1 MLHKKF
7 LSSILLVSCVQLII
21 FIPNSYALKTD
32 RDQPADIAADE
43 VLIDTKTG
51 KRTFI
56 GDVRFVQGTLKVKGD
71 RVDAIYKNGKL
82 VEAIA
87 YGKPAAFQQRPDGKP
102 NDVEGRGFTIVLN
115 QADNLLTLKKKAS
128 LKQGPDVAKG
138 TVIIYNMADDT
149 LKVKGGSKPNERAEG
164 STGKRDKK
172 APPKTQTDPFFN
184 EKPKPLKESTPKTS
198 DASSDAT
205 TEEASTDTTT
215 EASVPEVS
223 TQRRSDDLP
232 EKLVLPG
239 QSSSGNSS
247 DDSSGRSRL
256 IFKPKSN

>member
-1 MLHKKF
+1 MLRKKF
-7 LSSILLVSCVQLII
+7 LSSILLASCVQLII

-149 LKVKGGSKPNERAEG
+149 LKVKGGTSQAQG

-184 EKPKPLKESTPKTS
+184 EKPKPLKGSTPKTS